1 MERNENGLYSL
12 FYRGGEAS
20 CFNADGAGSHGNM
33 NGGNNGGGGVGGVT
47 DTENGNMGGC
57 RCEGC
62 GNRQLAMVYSP
73 MQCWRRLYT
82 PDEALMSGTLFEEL
96 YKPYEEVW

>member
-12 FYRGGEAS
+12 FYRDGADA
-20 CFNADGAGSHGNM
+20 CFNAE
-33 NGGNNGGGGVGGVT
+33 GGNVNGNVGGGNRGHEGGEMNNMPRT
-47 DTENGNMGGC
+47 DMGRC
-57 RCEGC
+57 QCEGC

-82 PDEALMSGTLFEEL
+82 PDDALKNGTLFEEL